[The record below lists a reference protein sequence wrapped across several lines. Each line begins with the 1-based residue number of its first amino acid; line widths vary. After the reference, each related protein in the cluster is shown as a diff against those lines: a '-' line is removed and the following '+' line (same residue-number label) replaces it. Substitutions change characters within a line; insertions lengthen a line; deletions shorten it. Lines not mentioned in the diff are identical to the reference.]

1 LTDEPHDITPVELS
15 RVFHLAEF
23 TDVPEHDVEI
33 VATRAECEALA
44 ARYSLL
50 SLDSLSAQL
59 TVRKDIGGEIVVE
72 GRLQA
77 QLVQACVVTLEP
89 VSDTLEATFDQRY
102 TLHPTDP
109 EDDLEIGPDD
119 IEPPEPVIGD
129 SIDLGELVAQYLFL
143 SINPYPRA
151 PDADAQSAEIA
162 SKTQD
167 DGPFAA
173 LAQLRDR
180 NKT

>member
-1 LTDEPHDITPVELS
+1 M
-15 RVFHLAEF
+15 FHLAEF
-23 TDVPEHDVEI
+23 TDVPEHEIAI
-33 VATRAECEALA
+33 VATAAECQALA
-44 ARYSLL
+44 VRYSLL
-50 SLDSLSAQL
+50 SLDALSAQL
-59 TVRKDIGGEIVVE
+59 TIRNDIGGEIVVE

-77 QLVQACVVTLEP
+77 ELVQACVVTLEP
-89 VSDTLEATFDQRY
+89 VSDTLDATFDQRY
-102 TLHPTDP
+102 TQRPADP

-119 IEPPEPVIGD
+119 IEPPEPVLGD

-151 PDADAQSAEIA
+151 PEADAQSAEIA
-162 SKTQD
+162 SKTPD

-180 NKT
+180 DKN